1 MRDLGKKK
9 KTSNINWDNKKEW
22 VNKRKELYRRILTNK
37 YIPDISK
44 QRVYDYSKGLWETPK
59 TFVDGYAYND
69 GTWLKYNTYRVNG
82 GKFHN
87 KVYCKT
93 KKDVIEQ
100 LYSYLCFLK
109 KIGMT
114 NTMEMGYFAV
124 CHIIWKLTFV
134 KGMYEPNKTNL
145 TKMEKM
151 AATVQRND
159 VICER
164 RDTRQ
169 YCVDPKLKKGKTK
182 GQVVGL
188 QRKKDKEMR
197 WKRMEELFDDT
208 LTNQQNLDKMK
219 DNGLI
224 ISEPTLQRFKRTHRG
239 CQMVS
244 DEHNTPDNNH

>member
-1 MRDLGKKK
+1 MRDLGNNK
-9 KTSNINWDNKKEW
+9 KTSIINWDNKKEW
-22 VNKRKELYRRILTNK
+22 VNKRKDLYRRILTNK

-44 QRVYDYSKGLWETPK
+44 QRVQDYSKGLWETPK

-69 GTWLKYNTYRVNG
+69 GTWLKYNTYRVKG

-87 KVYCKT
+87 KIYCKT

-109 KIGMT
+109 KIGVT
-114 NTMEMGYFAV
+114 NTLEMGYFAV

-134 KGMYEPNKTNL
+134 EGMYEPNKTNL

-169 YCVDPKLKKGKTK
+169 YCMDPKLKRGKTT
-182 GQVVGL
+182 GQ
-188 QRKKDKEMR
+188 
-197 WKRMEELFDDT
+197 
-208 LTNQQNLDKMK
+208 
-219 DNGLI
+219 
-224 ISEPTLQRFKRTHRG
+224 
-239 CQMVS
+239 
-244 DEHNTPDNNH
+244 

>member
-1 MRDLGKKK
+1 
-9 KTSNINWDNKKEW
+9 
-22 VNKRKELYRRILTNK
+22 
-37 YIPDISK
+37 
-44 QRVYDYSKGLWETPK
+44 
-59 TFVDGYAYND
+59 
-69 GTWLKYNTYRVNG
+69 
-82 GKFHN
+82 
-87 KVYCKT
+87 
-93 KKDVIEQ
+93 
-100 LYSYLCFLK
+100 
-109 KIGMT
+109 MT

-145 TKMEKM
+145 TKMEKL

-169 YCVDPKLKKGKTK
+169 YCMDPKLKKGKTT

-188 QRKKDKEMR
+188 QRKKDKEIR
-197 WKRMEELFDDT
+197 WKRIEELFDDT

-244 DEHNTPDNNH
+244 DDHNTSDNNH